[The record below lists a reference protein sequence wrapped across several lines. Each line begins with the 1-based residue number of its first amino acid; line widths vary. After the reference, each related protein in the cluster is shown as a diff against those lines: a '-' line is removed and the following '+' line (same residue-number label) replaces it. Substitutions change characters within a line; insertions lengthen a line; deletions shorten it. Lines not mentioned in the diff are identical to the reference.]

1 MSTVV
6 QLIILGLATGAV
18 YAVFANCLV
27 AVYRATGIINF
38 AQGAMAMWGAYVM
51 SKLHG
56 DGILV
61 LPVGALQLSDGPLGL
76 WPAAAVGLV
85 CGVLLTLLCHYLV
98 FRPLRRAPVLS
109 QVAASV
115 GLLLFLQALV
125 TIRFGT
131 FSVSMAPLVP
141 NENITV
147 AGVSVSTVSL
157 ITVGVALAMCAALW
171 WYFGFTKSGIA
182 TRAGSTG
189 ELGLRLM
196 GYSPD
201 RLSALVWTAVGFCS
215 TVIVMLA
222 GTLVGLDPTIYTLA
236 VIPALAVAL
245 VGLLKSFWI
254 ALSAGL
260 VLGGFQAWITYESA
274 QTWWP
279 AWAKVG
285 LTDAVPFLVIIL
297 VLIFFG
303 AGIPARGRISEPRLS
318 PVVVPRLRPTT
329 SIGFLVVCAL
339 ALVFTS
345 GNYRYGVFVTLI
357 LIVLALS
364 FTVVTGYLGQ
374 ISLAQMAF
382 AGTAAFALSK
392 LEQNAG
398 VPFPFSVPLAVVM
411 AALLG
416 VIIGAPA
423 LRIRGAQLAV
433 ITLAAAVVVQKL
445 IFQNAVFTPLT
456 GNPLEPPHLAGLN
469 FGVREG
475 TDVARLSFGFFV
487 LAMLAVVMVV
497 LTLLLGGRTGQAFLA
512 VRSNERAASSIGVDV
527 ARTKLL
533 GFVISSA
540 VAGLGGCLLAYSNSQ
555 VTATSFL
562 VVVGLQ
568 MLATVYLGGIG
579 SFSGAIVA
587 GIIGPGGIVYI
598 LLNQGV
604 DLGVYYPLIASLL
617 LIVTAILNP
626 IGIAGGARLVFD
638 HLLAR
643 RNSPAGGAHAGG
655 SDAQPSEK
663 EKVYVDAG

>member
-6 QLIILGLATGAV
+6 QLVILGLATGAV
-18 YAVFANCLV
+18 YAVLANCLV

-51 SKLHG
+51 SQLHT
-56 DGILV
+56 DGALV
-61 LPVGALQLSDGPLGL
+61 LPVGTFLLTSGPMDL
-76 WPAAAVGLV
+76 WPAAVIGLV
-85 CGVLLTLLCHYLV
+85 CGMALTMLCHYLV

-131 FSVSMAPLVP
+131 FSVNMAPLVA
-141 NENITV
+141 NESFEV
-147 AGVSVSTVSL
+147 AGVSVSRVSF
-157 ITVGVALAMCAALW
+157 VAVLVAIAMCAGLW
-171 WYFGFTKSGIA
+171 WYFGYTRSGIA

-201 RLSALVWTAVGFCS
+201 RLSARVWMAVGFCS
-215 TVIVMLA
+215 TSIVMLA
-222 GTLVGLDPTIYTLA
+222 GSLVGLDPTIYTLA

-254 ALSAGL
+254 ALAAGL
-260 VLGGFQAWITYESA
+260 ALGGFQAWIMYESA
-274 QTWWP
+274 QLWWP
-279 AWAKVG
+279 SWAKVG

-297 VLIFFG
+297 VLVFFG

-318 PVVVPRLRPTT
+318 PVTVPRVRPVL
-329 SIGFLVVCAL
+329 GGAFLVVAAL
-339 ALVFTS
+339 SLVLTT
-345 GNYRYGVFVTLI
+345 GNYRFGIFVSLI
-357 LIVLALS
+357 LTMLALS

-392 LEQNAG
+392 LGENAG
-398 VPFPFSVPLAVVM
+398 MPFPLSLVTAV
-411 AALLG
+411 AIATILG
-416 VIIGAPA
+416 VVIGAPA

-445 IFQNAVFTPLT
+445 VFQNAVFTPLT
-456 GNPLEPPHLAGLN
+456 GNPLSPPSVFGANL
-469 FGVREG
+469 GVREG
-475 TDVARLSFGFFV
+475 TDVARLSFGLFV
-487 LAMLAVVMVV
+487 LVMLAVVMVV
-497 LTLLLGGRTGQAFLA
+497 LALLLGGRTGQAFLA
-512 VRSNERAASSIGVDV
+512 VRSNERAASSIGIDV

-533 GFVISSA
+533 GFALSSA
-540 VAGLGGCLLAYSNSQ
+540 VAGLGGCLLAYSNGQ

-579 SFSGAIVA
+579 SFAGAVVA
-587 GIIGPGGIVYI
+587 GVIGPGGIVYI
-598 LLNQGV
+598 LLNQSL
-604 DLGVYYPLIASLL
+604 DLGVYYPLVASLL
-617 LIVTAILNP
+617 LIVTAIVNP
-626 IGIAGGARLVFD
+626 VGIAGGTRAAYDAVRARG
-638 HLLAR
+638 AR
-643 RNSPAGGAHAGG
+643 PRAGVHAAGTAT
-655 SDAQPSEK
+655 SSTTK
-663 EKVYVDAG
+663 EKIDAVVG